1 MHGNK
6 DRGRQRQTERQRD
19 ILSERALGVV
29 QPLSCVNIKIII
41 SSTYM

>member
-19 ILSERALGVV
+19 ILSERTLAGVV
-29 QPLSCVNIKIII
+29 QPPSCVNI
-41 SSTYM
+41 